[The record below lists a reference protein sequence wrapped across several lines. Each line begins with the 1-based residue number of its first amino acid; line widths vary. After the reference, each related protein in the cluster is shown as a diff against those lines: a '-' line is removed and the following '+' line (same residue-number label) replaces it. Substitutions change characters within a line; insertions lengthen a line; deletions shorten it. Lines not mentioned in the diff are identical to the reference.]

1 MLPSRVVALALL
13 ICLSLVALPAC
24 ESGGGSFDAPEV
36 ATGGPDGGVPRDWFD
51 DGEDAPPAGTAG
63 GRGNSSA
70 TARTGTSSSN
80 RPRVRANARAGVRV
94 TWQALA
100 HERYLAEN
108 PRIGRQPI
116 AAARREDTIVLVN
129 ESHPDAD
136 GIRSLS
142 FRRQDG
148 IGQGV
153 ISDVQMNTLLAGLE
167 EVGYFKS
174 ARDTNSMAQLFGA
187 DIARGRVTVERG
199 GRSVSLISMRG
210 QGRSQHTKHIP
221 AIYSQAKQAVA
232 MLRNQSP
239 TLTVETS
246 GPRDERR

>member
-1 MLPSRVVALALL
+1 MLHSRVVALALL
-13 ICLSLVALPAC
+13 LCITLIALPAC
-24 ESGGGSFDAPEV
+24 ESGGSSFDAPEV
-36 ATGGPDGGVPRDWFD
+36 ATGDPDGAVPRGWFD
-51 DGEDAPPAGTAG
+51 DEGEAPPAPAARN
-63 GRGNSSA
+63 RGNPGT
-70 TARTGTSSSN
+70 TARTGTN
-80 RPRVRANARAGVRV
+80 TRPRTRGNARAGVRV

-108 PRIGRQPI
+108 PRIGRQPL
-116 AAARREDTIVLVN
+116 AAARRENTIVLVN

-142 FRRQDG
+142 FRREDG
-148 IGQGV
+148 VGQGV
-153 ISDVQMNTLLAGLE
+153 ISDAQMRTLLAGLE
-167 EVGYFKS
+167 EVGYFKA
-174 ARDTNSMAQLFGA
+174 ARDTSAMAQLFGA

-210 QGRSQHTKHIP
+210 QGRSEHTKHIP

-246 GPRDERR
+246 GPSDQRR

>member
-1 MLPSRVVALALL
+1 MPHSRVASLAAL
-13 ICLSLVALPAC
+13 ICLFLLALPAC
-24 ESGGGSFDAPEV
+24 ESGGDSFDAPEI
-36 ATGGPDGGVPRDWFD
+36 ATGDPDGAVPRGWFD
-51 DGEDAPPAGTAG
+51 DGDEMPAAPTAN
-63 GRGNSSA
+63 RSGNRSR
-70 TARTGTSSSN
+70 TARTGTTG

-108 PRIGRQPI
+108 PRIGRQPL
-116 AAARREDTIVLVN
+116 AAATRENTIVLVN

-148 IGQGV
+148 VGQGV
-153 ISDVQMNTLLAGLE
+153 ISDAQMKTLLAGLD

-174 ARDTNSMAQLFGA
+174 ARDTNSMSQLFGA

-199 GRSVSLISMRG
+199 GRSVTLISMRG

-221 AIYSQAKQAVA
+221 AIYSQAKQAIA

-246 GPRDERR
+246 GPRDQRR